1 MSSRKSVDHLQ
12 DYYSEQDNLPA
23 LKKVAERYA
32 VSVTDAVLGAIKS
45 ADDPVGLQYLPQA
58 KELVTQPE
66 EIADPIGDSAHSPVP
81 GIVHRYPD
89 RVLLMPVHTCAV
101 YCRFCFRREAVGPG
115 KKTMSA
121 AELEKALDYIRND
134 ANIYEVIL
142 SGGDPLIL
150 SPRRL
155 KAIFDQLEAIPHVQV
170 IRIHSRLPVA
180 DPGRITDELCAA
192 LQTRKAMYVAI
203 HVNHAQEIT
212 PEAEAAFTRLRRAD
226 CVLLSQSVLLRGV
239 NDNPQALEG
248 LFRRLVALRV
258 KPYYLHHPDLAPGTS
273 HFRLPLK
280 QGQSLV
286 RALRGKMSGL
296 CQPVYMLDIPGG
308 HGKVPVGPQY
318 LTEADGRTEVTDP
331 NGCAHSYPD
340 EQG

>member
-1 MSSRKSVDHLQ
+1 MSSRKSLERLQ

-32 VSVTDAVLGAIKS
+32 VSVTDAVLDTIKS

-58 KELVTQPE
+58 KELVTRPE
-66 EIADPIGDSAHSPVP
+66 EIVDPIGDGAHSPVP

-115 KKTMSA
+115 KKTLSET
-121 AELEKALDYIRND
+121 ELGKALDYIRND
-134 ANIYEVIL
+134 VNIYEVIL

-155 KAIFDQLEAIPHVQV
+155 KAILDRLEDIPHVQV

-180 DPGRITDELCAA
+180 DPARITNELCAA
-192 LQTRKAMYVAI
+192 LQTKKAMYVAI
-203 HVNHAQEIT
+203 HVNHVQEIT
-212 PEAEAAFTRLRRAD
+212 PQAEEAFTRLRRAD
-226 CVLLSQSVLLRGV
+226 GVLLSQSVLLRGV
-239 NDNPQALEG
+239 NDNPQALED
-248 LFRRLVALRV
+248 LFRKLVALRV
-258 KPYYLHHPDLAPGTS
+258 KPYYLHHPDLAPGTG

-280 QGQSLV
+280 KGQTLM

-296 CQPVYMLDIPGG
+296 CQPTYMLDIPGG

-318 LTEADGRTEVTDP
+318 LTEIEDRTEVIDP
-331 NGCAHSYPD
+331 CGRTHFYPD
-340 EQG
+340 NQG

>member
-1 MSSRKSVDHLQ
+1 MSTRKSLDRLHNL
-12 DYYSEQDNLPA
+12 YSGQDNLPA

-32 VSVTDAVLGAIKS
+32 VSVTDAALGTIKS

-66 EIADPIGDSAHSPVP
+66 EIADPIGDSTHSPIP

-115 KKTMSA
+115 KKTLNA
-121 AELEKALDYIRND
+121 ADLENALNYIRND
-134 ANIYEVIL
+134 KNIYEVIL

-155 KAIFDQLEAIPHVQV
+155 KTILDKLEEIPHVQV

-192 LQTRKAMYVAI
+192 LQTKKAMYVAI

-212 PEAEAAFTRLRRAD
+212 PQAEAAFARLRSAD
-226 CVLLSQSVLLRGV
+226 CVLLSQSVLLREV
-239 NDNPQALEG
+239 NDNPQALED

-273 HFRLPLK
+273 HFRLPIK
-280 QGQSLV
+280 KGQDLL

-308 HGKVPVGPQY
+308 HGKVPVGPRY
-318 LTEADGRTEVTDP
+318 LTENEGRTEITDP
-331 NGCAHSYPD
+331 QGDTHTYPD
-340 EQG
+340 EQA